1 MPLYWALYNVD
12 IFKAACIQTINLTS
26 SVKKW
31 FTWRIENVASLFRS
45 LLFVC
50 WWANVQG
57 RCAFAYGHFLFFIIM
72 AISLP
77 TCSVL
82 LLFSISYTV
91 WISFDLFTA
100 FENHFHLRL
109 LQRNSAPKWQM
120 KCKRLMWIHN
130 IVIYRVCIICIT
142 DTNIIEAVISKRQ
155 YSFIN
160 SPIWIFI
167 PFSTDLKI
175 LMLLAILWTM
185 AINLYVCVLALLW
198 NSLKCAILLVHVSIM
213 MIRV

>member
-1 MPLYWALYNVD
+1 MFNEGVHLLTG
-12 IFKAACIQTINLTS
+12 IF
-26 SVKKW
+26 
-31 FTWRIENVASLFRS
+31 
-45 LLFVC
+45 
-50 WWANVQG
+50 
-57 RCAFAYGHFLFFIIM
+57 FFIM

-109 LQRNSAPKWQM
+109 LQRNSVPKWQM

-198 NSLKCAILLVHVSIM
+198 NSLKCAPACPCFDHDDPCLVQSSGKEMREKTSAKQHQQQKKCRES
-213 MIRV
+213 